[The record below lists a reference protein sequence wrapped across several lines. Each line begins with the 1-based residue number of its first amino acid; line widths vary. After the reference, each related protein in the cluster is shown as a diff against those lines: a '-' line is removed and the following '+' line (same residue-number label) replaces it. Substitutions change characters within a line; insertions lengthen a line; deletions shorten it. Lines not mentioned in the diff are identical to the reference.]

1 MRATIVVLA
10 ACLVLA
16 SAQTLQLPDF
26 SQNERISTELDAN
39 QQSIFMEEHTIP
51 TNFDGTDSPMTLV
64 RAVGPD
70 NGLKALIQSK
80 DKLTMLSAT
89 QGCQVLESTEDQPVA
104 FIPDAAAFADYT
116 GPKRQFFF
124 GYRDLVNNHDLS
136 SAEFNE
142 TRIFRG
148 ISCNVFTVA
157 NIQKAGVA
165 YDATIYA
172 PDSDWTWF
180 NSDNSDKWLAA
191 VELNGILCAS
201 RNETCDFDSANATAD
216 STTFTQ
222 WYNFFFPLTDTGVTN
237 PSLDL
242 GLLAFCPLDSS
253 SDSSS
258 VAAPVFPETANAQ
271 VLVTKVGSTESV
283 LTWEAWKFVTETTET
298 SSFNLTENGWIVK
311 TNAGFADQSI
321 FAVAFSRN
329 LTFTIDPSYGCN
341 ETDSSDTSIELVNEK
356 TDNVFGLPEALT
368 SSNYAKRLLSSSPLT
383 IHGLIDLYLIGNQLN
398 LNLTYNGQRL
408 VRDIACNSWF
418 DTEPSS
424 APSASAEPEQPIATP
439 TIKARQY
446 LLIMDFAIADWTF
459 SSSSVELDS
468 TPVRFQL
475 LEMSTDSSANSSST
489 GAFNWNSDE
498 ITDATTSGLIVNNWI
513 FDIFSISGGVP
524 KGELSLPEFA
534 QCTAPPSNATKYYP
548 ELASR
553 FVSYISMID
562 TVTPSTGWMQSWWNN
577 DTDGLRFSFFDGI
590 DITLSKIILG
600 ESNQL
605 NTVFVNDGTCSSQT
619 LPVSLNPF
627 LPADEVQQN
636 ETTVE
641 FSASNTITPDQKVQ
655 ELVLLFGRLDLV
667 KAVFIGERDV
677 NGLVAQYWLGH
688 DETSELWFG
697 FYFIKPLDDSNSAL
711 YVPWRLEVSKFA
723 SCESEDGCSDDGF
736 WSPKRVYEVHR
747 VYDFVGLSTQRNI
760 PPVTFN
766 PPSCSVSPSSSL
778 PATVSAT
785 NIIPIPPISGSV
797 SASASASASASVSAS
812 ARVSSSQIVSASVSA
827 SESIVSA
834 SGSASASASVS
845 GSVESAISASSGSAV
860 SGSAST
866 ISGSASAVSGSA
878 VTASAIS
885 ASGATASAISASAVT
900 ASPSGIPINVTYTV
914 SGSAVVS
921 PSVIINATATTG
933 IVPVRRGAGRGAEHV
948 MRREVANANQ
958 ASTGNHKSGMALP
971 VVAGIA
977 CSTLL
982 VGAAFGVAMGIVYRR
997 RQREHGYVQL
1007 STAPLDS
1014 ISTP

>member
-398 LNLTYNGQRL
+398 LTYNGQRL

-418 DTEPSS
+418 ASFDVPVVETASPPSNDTEPSS
-424 APSASAEPEQPIATP
+424 AVVQPSASAEPEQPIATP

-459 SSSSVELDS
+459 TSSNVAVDS
-468 TPVRFQL
+468 PPVRFQL
-475 LEMSTDSSANSSST
+475 LEMSTDSSGDSSST

-498 ITDATTSGLIVNNWI
+498 INDATTSGLIVNNWI
-513 FDIFSISGGVP
+513 FDIFSISGDVVGS
-524 KGELSLPEFA
+524 ELALPEFA
-534 QCTAPPSNATKYYP
+534 KCKAVLSSSSASSNTTVYP
-548 ELASR
+548 ELAPS
-553 FVSYISMID
+553 FISFISMID
-562 TVTPSTGWMQSWWNN
+562 TVTPAASLIQTWYDDDS
-577 DTDGLRFSFFDGI
+577 DALRFSFYDNLE
-590 DITLSKIILG
+590 LSVAKIIWG
-600 ESNQL
+600 TSNQL
-605 NTVFVNDGTCSSQT
+605 NTLEPSQGNSADVCNSED
-619 LPVSLNPF
+619 LPASLNPF
-627 LPADEVQQN
+627 LTPDQVANQ
-636 ETTVE
+636 TSTVE
-641 FSASNTITPDQKVQ
+641 FSAGNDLTPDEMLQ
-655 ELVLLFGRLDLV
+655 ELVLPFGRLDLV
-667 KAVFIGERDV
+667 NASLVGERTLF
-677 NGLVAQYWLGH
+677 GRTSQYWLGY
-688 DETSELWFG
+688 DEASNLWFG
-697 FYFIKPLDDSNSAL
+697 FYFLQSNTGDDAPV
-711 YVPWRLEVSKFA
+711 YVPVRLEVSQLA
-723 SCESEDGCSDDGF
+723 LCDSGAGGGLCSDNGILPTSD
-736 WSPKRVYEVHR
+736 KRSYTVHR
-747 VYDFVGLSTQRNI
+747 YYDFFGLSTTALI
-760 PPVTFN
+760 PNAVFRPLECGGSN
-766 PPSCSVSPSSSL
+766 ASS
-778 PATVSAT
+778 A
-785 NIIPIPPISGSV
+785 IV
-797 SASASASASASVSAS
+797 SASASVAP
-812 ARVSSSQIVSASVSA
+812 
-827 SESIVSA
+827 
-834 SGSASASASVS
+834 
-845 GSVESAISASSGSAV
+845 ASS
-860 SGSAST
+860 
-866 ISGSASAVSGSA
+866 
-878 VTASAIS
+878 
-885 ASGATASAISASAVT
+885 
-900 ASPSGIPINVTYTV
+900 
-914 SGSAVVS
+914 SAVVEPSGS
-921 PSVIINATATTG
+921 PVESE
-933 IVPVRRGAGRGAEHV
+933 PVDEPPIDARRRDV
-948 MRREVANANQ
+948 MNNLVAQ
-958 ASTGNHKSGMALP
+958 ASRTSGRPSHGFGMGA
-971 VVAGIA
+971 VAGIA
-977 CSTLL
+977 VSTLL
-982 VGAAFGVAMGIVYRR
+982 VGTVIGGAIVLTYRR
-997 RQREHGYVQL
+997 RRETYSPMYAVSL
-1007 STAPLDS
+1007 S
-1014 ISTP
+1014 